1 MQCQLISTSPPHLI
15 AILMSA
21 AGRFLVC
28 RRCHLRFD
36 FPSGAHFDII
46 AKQFEP
52 TLCGSQCLSN
62 DLALSANTARPYDP
76 NSDALNRFDFDHNA
90 TPMWVFDI
98 DTLAFSAVNDPAVR
112 HYGYSRKEFLSMTI
126 LDIRP
131 TEGIA
136 PLLREILQKRI
147 LNSTNELRK
156 HRRKDGS
163 LIDVEVTRCE
173 LLFNGRIADLVT
185 AVDITEHLAIPSSRH
200 ETSTL
205 DAA

>member
-1 MQCQLISTSPPHLI
+1 MSTNICTSPPHLI

-28 RRCHLRFD
+28 RGCHLRFD
-36 FPSGAHFDII
+36 FPSGAHFDVI

-52 TLCGSQCLSN
+52 TLCGSQRLSN
-62 DLALSANTARPYDP
+62 DLDLSANTATPYDL
-76 NSDALNRFDFDHNA
+76 NSALNRFDFDHDA

-98 DTLAFSAVNDPAVR
+98 DTLAFSAVNDAAVR

-126 LDIRP
+126 LDILP

-136 PLLREILQKRI
+136 ALLREILEKRT
-147 LNSTNELRK
+147 LNSTSELRK

-163 LIDVEVTRCE
+163 VIDVEVTRCE

-185 AVDITEHLAIPSSRH
+185 AVDITGHRGIPSSRH
-200 ETSTL
+200 ETGTL
-205 DAA
+205 DV